1 MRKPLSKTQ
10 SMLNI
15 WAIVL
20 IMWSVYRAKFQLP
33 EVIDE
38 LIAKP
43 IVFLLPVYWYIKN
56 TEKKD
61 FGPSVWL
68 TTTKLF
74 SNIYLSLFIG
84 AIFALSALMANYGKF
99 GTFSFGETL
108 LNMHAQSLV
117 FAIVIALFTAFC
129 EEVVSR
135 GFVLKRLYEE
145 SGNVYTSSFLASV
158 LFLILHIPILLTNL
172 KLTGSVLLW
181 FMVTDFILS
190 LINSFVFLSRRSL
203 VSPILIHALYNLS
216 IILYI

>member
-1 MRKPLSKTQ
+1 
-10 SMLNI
+10 MLNI

-61 FGPSVWL
+61 FAPNVWL